1 MMRENEFIHILNRP
15 DKFSPVTMEIAR
27 RMNNMS
33 ASGFLSSGFRIA
45 RCSKCGCNRD
55 IWLSSVVDGESYCKY
70 CLAEKL
76 SNELMENVE
85 WKKKEMVFN
94 LRKARERKKKKKQ
107 EVLRRCC

>member
-1 MMRENEFIHILNRP
+1 MLDNEFVHILNCP
-15 DKFSPVTMEIAR
+15 DEFSPVTVEIAR

-55 IWLSSVVDGESYCKY
+55 IWLSDVMTGESFCKY
-70 CLAEKL
+70 CLAEKM

-85 WKKKEMVFN
+85 WKKKEMLFN
-94 LRKARERKKKKKQ
+94 LRKARERRAEEKQ
-107 EVLRRCC
+107 EVLKR

>member
-1 MMRENEFIHILNRP
+1 MRDNEFTAIMNRP
-15 DKFSPVTMEIAR
+15 DKFSPVTVEIAR
-27 RMNNMS
+27 RMNYMS

-55 IWLSSVVDGESYCKY
+55 IWLSDVMTGESFCKS

-76 SNELMENVE
+76 ANDLMENVE

-94 LRKARERKKKKKQ
+94 LRKARERRAEEKQ
-107 EVLRRCC
+107 EVLKR